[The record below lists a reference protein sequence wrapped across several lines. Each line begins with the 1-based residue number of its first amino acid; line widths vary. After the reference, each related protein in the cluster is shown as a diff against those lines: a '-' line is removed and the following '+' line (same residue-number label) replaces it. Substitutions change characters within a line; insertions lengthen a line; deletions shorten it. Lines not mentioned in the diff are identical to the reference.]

1 MRQIRFRAKR
11 MDTNKWIYGDISRVP
26 KICSQAE
33 FNETGKRYVKVIRI
47 ANYNVREETVGQ
59 STGLLDVNG
68 KEIYEG
74 DIVDWTFFYT
84 RAFGGGAVACDT
96 CVRGCI
102 DWQQGGFILSV
113 IKNDFEC
120 AGYYPLSSLNTDTES
135 DVTIIGNRFDSP
147 ELAEIQGEYNEFK
160 KQ

>member
-1 MRQIRFRAKR
+1 MRQVKFRAR
-11 MDTNKWIYGDISRVP
+11 RADDGAWVYGDLSHTQ
-26 KICSQAE
+26 KICSVEEGAR
-33 FNETGKRYVKVIRI
+33 TSRCAVPVIRI
-47 ANYNVREETVGQ
+47 SNYDVDEDTIGM
-59 STGLLDVNG
+59 STGLFDENG
-68 KEIYEG
+68 TEIFEG

-84 RAFGGGAVACDT
+84 RGFGGGAVVCDT
-96 CVRGCI
+96 LVRGCI

-135 DVTIIGNRFDSP
+135 DVTVIGNRFDNP
-147 ELAEIQGEYNEFK
+147 DMAEIQGEYKDK

>member
-1 MRQIRFRAKR
+1 MRQVRFRAKR
-11 MDTNKWIYGDISRVP
+11 SGDGRWVYGDLVHCQ
-26 KICSQAE
+26 KICTLEEAKA
-33 FNETGKRYVKVIRI
+33 TGRCSRPVIRVS
-47 ANYNVREETVGQ
+47 NYDVDEDTIGM
-59 STGLLDVNG
+59 STGLSDENG
-68 KEIYEG
+68 TEIYEG

-84 RAFGGGAVACDT
+84 RYSGGGAVECDT

-113 IKNDFEC
+113 IKNDFED

-135 DVTIIGNRFDSP
+135 EVTVIGNRFDSP
-147 ELAEIQGEYNEFK
+147 ELAEIQGEYKEYK

>member
-1 MRQIRFRAKR
+1 MRQVRFRAR
-11 MDTNKWIYGDISRVP
+11 RADDGVWVYGDLVHCQ
-26 KICSQAE
+26 KICTVEEAKA
-33 FNETGKRYVKVIRI
+33 TGRCSRPVMRVS
-47 ANYNVREETVGQ
+47 NYDVDEDTIGM
-59 STGLLDVNG
+59 STGLFDENG
-68 KEIYEG
+68 TEIFEG

-84 RAFGGGAVACDT
+84 RAFGGGAVFCDT

-135 DVTIIGNRFDSP
+135 DVTVIGNRFDSP
-147 ELAEIQGEYNEFK
+147 ELAEIQGEYKELK